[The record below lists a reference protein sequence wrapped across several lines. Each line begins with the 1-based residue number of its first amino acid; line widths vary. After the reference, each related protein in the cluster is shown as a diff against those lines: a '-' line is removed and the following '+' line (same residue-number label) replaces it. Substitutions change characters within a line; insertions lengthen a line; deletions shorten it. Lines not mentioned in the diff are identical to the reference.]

1 MGSWV
6 QAWGWRWDSSSFVK
20 FRMASAIAALVMCA
34 QVSESFPCN
43 HRVNDKWEWTSINLW
58 GPPWAKQTEPAL
70 PFISTSPL
78 PLSSTCTHIHPRT
91 HTTHGSHIL
100 NQRNDAVGQR
110 WRKSAPQP
118 PSSSIC
124 SVKVRAEICYSNI
137 MKAVDSQRH
146 YNMKNVKYLLK
157 YKV

>member
-43 HRVNDKWEWTSINLW
+43 HRVNDKQEWTSINLW

-78 PLSSTCTHIHPRT
+78 SSSFFHMHTYTST
-91 HTTHGSHIL
+91 HTHYSRQSYLESKKWCCWPEMKKECPSATIELHLLCKSES
-100 NQRNDAVGQR
+100 RNLLQ
-110 WRKSAPQP
+110 QHYE
-118 PSSSIC
+118 SSWLTE
-124 SVKVRAEICYSNI
+124 A
-137 MKAVDSQRH
+137 
-146 YNMKNVKYLLK
+146 L
-157 YKV
+157 